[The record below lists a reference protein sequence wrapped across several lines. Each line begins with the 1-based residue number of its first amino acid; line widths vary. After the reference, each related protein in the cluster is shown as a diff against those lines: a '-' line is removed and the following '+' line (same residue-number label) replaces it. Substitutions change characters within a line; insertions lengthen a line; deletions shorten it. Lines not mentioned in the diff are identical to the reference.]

1 MRFSY
6 RLKRLIRPKFTTLP
20 IKRSIGPMMQK
31 VAKYQQMNPNEAHV
45 KAIAAEKE
53 EIEVVKL

>member
-1 MRFSY
+1 
-6 RLKRLIRPKFTTLP
+6 
-20 IKRSIGPMMQK
+20 MMQK